1 MISPALVF
9 GAFAAIFGA
18 ACIIHAAVGIRRG
31 QLNTYGTGGL
41 RRGQH
46 GHKAVRESV
55 FQILVGVASLLCGIY
70 MLLSGVVHA

>member
-1 MISPALVF
+1 MISSEVIF
-9 GAFAAIFGA
+9 GAFAAIFGI

-31 QLNTYGTGGL
+31 QLNTYGAHGV

-46 GHKAVRESV
+46 GHKAVREGV

-70 MLLSGVVHA
+70 MLLPGVVNA